1 VAEKEKVAA
10 EKSAAEAR
18 SRAEAKKVE
27 EARVKDEAKKA
38 ADAKSKAEA
47 DAKEKDRLAA
57 LEAERQKLLA
67 EVEKQ
72 KREAAEAKA
81 KAEQAETGGASGFQV
96 AQGLEGEGKGKEAV
110 KAYIT
115 AARGGSCE
123 SAKRLGDIY
132 DKGLIGVSRDY
143 AESLKWYGF
152 ARALGTCEVPAP
164 ARR

>member
-1 VAEKEKVAA
+1 MAEK
-10 EKSAAEAR
+10 
-18 SRAEAKKVE
+18 VE
-27 EARVKDEAKKA
+27 R
-38 ADAKSKAEA
+38 
-47 DAKEKDRLAA
+47 DRLAA
-57 LEAERQKLLA
+57 EKLKLA
-67 EVEKQ
+67 P
-72 KREAAEAKA
+72 AAPAA
-81 KAEQAETGGASGFQV
+81 ASGGGFQV

-110 KAYIT
+110 KAYIS